1 MRYAVR
7 KRPGWWG
14 PLRGGL
20 VAKAVVLIIGST
32 LFSCSDDPVERPRI
46 DVGDVPVDVAEDTR
60 AEADDATEEGV
71 TDAEPD
77 GSPDRRDAATDAP
90 EDRDEPEALVD
101 VRDGGGDGSETND
114 TPDDRGDA
122 VETNDLPDE
131 GGDGPSLVFRP
142 VGFGAVASASVS
154 DSFVISGRVGS
165 ATSSSTSTSWVFSGG
180 F

>member
-1 MRYAVR
+1 MTYAVCKHPFR
-7 KRPGWWG
+7 WG
-14 PLRGGL
+14 PFRGGL
-20 VAKAVVLIIGST
+20 AAIAVVLIVGLT
-32 LFSCSDDPVERPRI
+32 LPGCSDDPVERPRFE
-46 DVGDVPVDVAEDTR
+46 VGDAPADVAEDTP
-60 AEADDATEEGV
+60 AETNDLLTEEV

-77 GSPDRRDAATDAP
+77 RSPDGRDAATDAP
-90 EDRDEPEALVD
+90 EDLDEPETLVD
-101 VRDGGGDGSETND
+101 VRDGGGDGTETND
-114 TPDDRGDA
+114 TPDDGRDA

-131 GGDGPSLVFRP
+131 GGEGPSLVFRP